1 MIKLILKKKQTIYF
15 FSCEHIFNIETLKYM
30 AQGEIIVETQELK
43 DYNYI
48 TALNNDLNLFSNL
61 TKTDQYKSHDAEYD
75 DGIIEIKERCT
86 TDRDNPK
93 NGESWC
99 YAKEIFVE
107 EHKLREYAKYK
118 EKNNWKYI
126 NIFNASA
133 DTNEELIFVYDIR
146 EMARKKTLEL
156 SEKPIY
162 IKSMYGS
169 DIPPH
174 YDKRWL
180 IPTIIDNKINPDL
193 KIYAKSRSTGKYKE
207 YTEEIYRKFQNK
219 LNSKQHMM
227 KRFDFPH
234 KDKNEKD
241 LRLFEIFR

>member
-1 MIKLILKKKQTIYF
+1 M
-15 FSCEHIFNIETLKYM
+15 S
-30 AQGEIIVETQELK
+30 QGEIIVETQELK

-48 TALNNDLNLFSNL
+48 TELNNDLNLFSNL
-61 TKTDQYKSHDAEYD
+61 TKTDQYQSHDAEYD
-75 DGIIEIKERCT
+75 NGIIEIKERCT
-86 TDRDNPK
+86 AK

-107 EHKLREYAKYK
+107 ELKLREYAKYK

-146 EMARKKTLEL
+146 EMAAKKTLEL

-162 IKSMYGS
+162 IQSMKGS
-169 DIPPH
+169 KIPPH

-180 IPTIIDNKINPDL
+180 LPTVIDNKINPDL
-193 KIYAKSRSTGKYKE
+193 KIYAKSRSTGKYQE
-207 YTEEIYRKFQNK
+207 FDEEHYSKFMNK

-227 KRFDFPH
+227 RRFDFPH
-234 KDKNEKD
+234 TDKNEKD
-241 LRLFEIFR
+241 LRLYSIFNA

>member
-1 MIKLILKKKQTIYF
+1 
-15 FSCEHIFNIETLKYM
+15 M

-48 TALNNDLNLFSNL
+48 NALNNDLNLFSNL
-61 TKTDQYKSHDAEYD
+61 SKTDQYKSHDAEYD
-75 DGIIEIKERCT
+75 NGIIEIKERCT
-86 TDRDNPK
+86 AK

-107 EHKLREYAKYK
+107 EQKLREYAKYK

-133 DTNEELIFVYDIR
+133 DTNEELIFIYDIR

-162 IKSMYGS
+162 IQSMKGS
-169 DIPPH
+169 NIPPH

-180 IPTIIDNKINPDL
+180 IPTVIDNKINPDL

-207 YTEEIYRKFQNK
+207 YTEEIYRKFQDK

-227 KRFDFPH
+227 RRFDFPH
-234 KDKNEKD
+234 TDKIQKDM
-241 LRLFEIFR
+241 RLYEIFS

>member
-1 MIKLILKKKQTIYF
+1 MSK
-15 FSCEHIFNIETLKYM
+15 
-30 AQGEIIVETQELK
+30 GEIIVERQELK

-48 TALNNDLNLFSNL
+48 TALNNDLNLFNNL
-61 TKTDQYKSHDAEYD
+61 TKTDQYQSHDAEYEN
-75 DGIIEIKERCT
+75 GIIEIKERCT
-86 TDRDNPK
+86 TDRKNPK

-146 EMARKKTLEL
+146 EMAAKKTLEL
-156 SEKPIY
+156 SEKPIW
-162 IKSMYGS
+162 IQSMKGS
-169 DIPPH
+169 NIRPH

-180 IPTIIDNKINPDL
+180 IPTIIGNQINPDL
-193 KIYAKSRSTGKYKE
+193 KIYAKSKSTGKYQE
-207 YTEEIYRKFQNK
+207 FTEEIYSKFKDK
-219 LNSKQHMM
+219 LISKQHMM
-227 KRFDFPH
+227 SAFNFPH

-241 LRLFEIFR
+241 LRLYSIFNA

>member
-1 MIKLILKKKQTIYF
+1 
-15 FSCEHIFNIETLKYM
+15 M
-30 AQGEIIVETQELK
+30 AQGEIIVEAQEQR
-43 DYNYI
+43 DYTYI
-48 TALNNDLNLFSNL
+48 AALNNDLNLFNNL

-86 TDRDNPK
+86 AK

-107 EHKLREYAKYK
+107 EQKLREYAKYK

-146 EMARKKTLEL
+146 QMAAKKTLEL

-162 IKSMYGS
+162 IKSMKGTN
-169 DIPPH
+169 IPPKR
-174 YDKRWL
+174 DERWL
-180 IPTIIDNKINPDL
+180 LPTVIDNKINPDL
-193 KIYAKSRSTGKYKE
+193 KIYAKSKSTGKYQEFTAEHYSKFKE
-207 YTEEIYRKFQNK
+207 K
-219 LNSKQHMM
+219 LISKQHIMSA
-227 KRFDFPH
+227 FNFPH

>member
-1 MIKLILKKKQTIYF
+1 MSK
-15 FSCEHIFNIETLKYM
+15 
-30 AQGEIIVETQELK
+30 GEIIVETQELK

-48 TALNNDLNLFSNL
+48 NALNNDLNLFSNL
-61 TKTDQYKSHDAEYD
+61 KKTDQYKSHDAEYD

-86 TDRDNPK
+86 TNRDNPK

-107 EHKLREYAKYK
+107 EQKLREYAKYK

-162 IKSMYGS
+162 IQSMKGS
-169 DIPPH
+169 DIKPH

-180 IPTIIDNKINPDL
+180 IPTVINNQINPDL
-193 KIYAKSRSTGKYKE
+193 KIYAKSRSTGKYQE
-207 YTEEIYRKFQNK
+207 FDDEIYRKFQDK

-227 KRFDFPH
+227 RIFDFPH
-234 KDKNEKD
+234 TDKNEKD
-241 LRLFEIFR
+241 MRLYEIFR

>member
-1 MIKLILKKKQTIYF
+1 ML
-15 FSCEHIFNIETLKYM
+15 
-30 AQGEIIVETQELK
+30 QGEFIVETQELK

-61 TKTDQYKSHDAEYD
+61 TKTDQYQSHDAEYD

-86 TDRDNPK
+86 AK

-99 YAKEIFVE
+99 YVKEIFVE
-107 EHKLREYAKYK
+107 EQKLREYAKYK

-146 EMARKKTLEL
+146 EMVAKKTLEL
-156 SEKPIY
+156 SKKPIY
-162 IKSMYGS
+162 IKSMKGS

-180 IPTIIDNKINPDL
+180 IPTTIGNKINPDL
-193 KIYAKSRSTGKYKE
+193 KIYAKSKSTGKYQEFDEE
-207 YTEEIYRKFQNK
+207 YYRKFMNK

-227 KRFDFPH
+227 GRFDFPH
-234 KDKNEKD
+234 TDKNEKD
-241 LRLFEIFR
+241 LRLYSIFKA

>member
-1 MIKLILKKKQTIYF
+1 
-15 FSCEHIFNIETLKYM
+15 M
-30 AQGEIIVETQELK
+30 AQGEIIVEAQEQR
-43 DYNYI
+43 DYTYI
-48 TALNNDLNLFSNL
+48 AALNNDLNLFNNL

-86 TDRDNPK
+86 AK

-99 YAKEIFVE
+99 YVKEIFVE
-107 EHKLREYAKYK
+107 EQKLREYAKYK

-146 EMARKKTLEL
+146 QMAAKKTLEL

-162 IKSMYGS
+162 IKSMKGTN
-169 DIPPH
+169 IPPKR
-174 YDKRWL
+174 DERWL
-180 IPTIIDNKINPDL
+180 IPTVIGNKINPDL
-193 KIYAKSRSTGKYKE
+193 KIYAKSKSTGKYQE
-207 YTEEIYRKFQNK
+207 FTAENYSKFKDK
-219 LNSKQHMM
+219 LIRKQHIMSA
-227 KRFDFPH
+227 FNFPH

>member
-1 MIKLILKKKQTIYF
+1 ML
-15 FSCEHIFNIETLKYM
+15 
-30 AQGEIIVETQELK
+30 QGEFIVEAQEQR
-43 DYNYI
+43 DYTYI
-48 TALNNDLNLFSNL
+48 AALNNDLNLFNNL

-86 TDRDNPK
+86 AK

-99 YAKEIFVE
+99 YVKEIFVE
-107 EHKLREYAKYK
+107 EQKLREYAKYK

-146 EMARKKTLEL
+146 QMAAKKTLEL

-162 IKSMYGS
+162 IKSMKGTN
-169 DIPPH
+169 IPPKR
-174 YDKRWL
+174 DERWL
-180 IPTIIDNKINPDL
+180 IPTVIGNKINPDL
-193 KIYAKSRSTGKYKE
+193 KIYAKSKSTGKYQEFSAEYYSKFKE
-207 YTEEIYRKFQNK
+207 K
-219 LNSKQHMM
+219 LIRKQHIMSA
-227 KRFDFPH
+227 FNFPH

>member
-1 MIKLILKKKQTIYF
+1 MSK
-15 FSCEHIFNIETLKYM
+15 
-30 AQGEIIVETQELK
+30 GEIIVERQELK

-48 TALNNDLNLFSNL
+48 TALNSDLNLFSGL

-86 TDRDNPK
+86 TNRKFPK

-99 YAKEIFVE
+99 YAKDIFVE

-126 NIFNASA
+126 NIFSASA

-146 EMARKKTLEL
+146 EMARKKTFEL
-156 SEKPIY
+156 SEKPIW
-162 IKSMYGS
+162 IQSMKGS

-174 YDKRWL
+174 FEQRWL

-193 KIYAKSRSTGKYKE
+193 KIYAKSKSTGKYKE
-207 YTEEIYRKFQNK
+207 YTEEVYRKFQDK
-219 LNSKQHMM
+219 LNSKQHIMG
-227 KRFDFPH
+227 RFDFPH
-234 KDKNEKD
+234 TDKIQKDM
-241 LRLFEIFR
+241 RLFEIFR

>member
-1 MIKLILKKKQTIYF
+1 M
-15 FSCEHIFNIETLKYM
+15 S
-30 AQGEIIVETQELK
+30 QGEIIVETQELK

-61 TKTDQYKSHDAEYD
+61 TKTDQYQSHDAEYD

-86 TDRDNPK
+86 AK

-107 EHKLREYAKYK
+107 EQKLREYAKYK

-146 EMARKKTLEL
+146 QMAAKKTLEL
-156 SEKPIY
+156 SKEHIY
-162 IKSMYGS
+162 IQSMKGS

-174 YDKRWL
+174 YDERWL
-180 IPTIIDNKINPDL
+180 IPTVIDNKINPDL
-193 KIYAKSRSTGKYKE
+193 KIYAKSKSKGKYQE
-207 YTEEIYRKFQNK
+207 FTDELYSKFKDK
-219 LNSKQHMM
+219 LISKQHMM
-227 KRFDFPH
+227 RRFDFPH
-234 KDKNEKD
+234 TDKNEKD
-241 LRLFEIFR
+241 LRLYSIFNA

>member
-1 MIKLILKKKQTIYF
+1 
-15 FSCEHIFNIETLKYM
+15 M

-43 DYNYI
+43 DFNYI

-75 DGIIEIKERCT
+75 NGIIEIKERCT
-86 TDRDNPK
+86 TDRKNPK

-99 YAKEIFVE
+99 YAKDIFIE

-118 EKNNWKYI
+118 EKNEWKYI

-156 SEKPIY
+156 SEKPIF
-162 IKSMYGS
+162 IQSMKGS

-174 YDKRWL
+174 FEQRWL
-180 IPTIIDNKINPDL
+180 IPTVINNQINPDL
-193 KIYAKSRSTGKYKE
+193 KIYAKSKSIGKYQE
-207 YTEEIYRKFQNK
+207 FDEEIYRKFKDK
-219 LNSKQHMM
+219 LISKQHMM
-227 KRFDFPH
+227 RRFDFPH

>member
-1 MIKLILKKKQTIYF
+1 MSKGK
-15 FSCEHIFNIETLKYM
+15 
-30 AQGEIIVETQELK
+30 IIVETQELK

-61 TKTDQYKSHDAEYD
+61 SKTDQYKSHDAEYD
-75 DGIIEIKERCT
+75 NGIIEIKERCT
-86 TDRDNPK
+86 TDRKNPK

-99 YAKEIFVE
+99 YAKEIFIE

-146 EMARKKTLEL
+146 QMVAKKTLEL

-162 IKSMYGS
+162 IQSMKGS
-169 DIPPH
+169 NISSH
-174 YDKRWL
+174 YDERWL
-180 IPTIIDNKINPDL
+180 IPTVINNQMNPDL
-193 KIYAKSRSTGKYKE
+193 KIYAKSKSTGKYQEFDEE
-207 YTEEIYRKFQNK
+207 YYSKFKDK
-219 LNSKQHMM
+219 LISKQHIMSA
-227 KRFDFPH
+227 FNFPH

>member
-1 MIKLILKKKQTIYF
+1 
-15 FSCEHIFNIETLKYM
+15 M
-30 AQGEIIVETQELK
+30 AQGEIIVEAQEQR
-43 DYNYI
+43 DYTYI
-48 TALNNDLNLFSNL
+48 AALNNDLNLFNNL
-61 TKTDQYKSHDAEYD
+61 TKTDQYQSHDAEYEN
-75 DGIIEIKERCT
+75 GIIEIKERCT
-86 TDRDNPK
+86 AK

-107 EHKLREYAKYK
+107 EQKLREYAKYK

-146 EMARKKTLEL
+146 QMAAKKTLEL

-162 IKSMYGS
+162 IKSMKGTN
-169 DIPPH
+169 IPPKR
-174 YDKRWL
+174 DERWL
-180 IPTIIDNKINPDL
+180 LPTVIDNKINPDL
-193 KIYAKSRSTGKYKE
+193 KIYAKSKSTGKYQEFTVEYYSKFKE
-207 YTEEIYRKFQNK
+207 K
-219 LNSKQHMM
+219 LIRKQHIMSA
-227 KRFDFPH
+227 FNFPH

>member
-1 MIKLILKKKQTIYF
+1 
-15 FSCEHIFNIETLKYM
+15 M

-48 TALNNDLNLFSNL
+48 TELNNDLNLFSNL
-61 TKTDQYKSHDAEYD
+61 KKTDQYKSHDAEYD

-86 TDRDNPK
+86 TNRDKPK

-107 EHKLREYAKYK
+107 EQKLREYAKYK
-118 EKNNWKYI
+118 EKEHWHYI
-126 NIFNASA
+126 NIFTASA
-133 DTNEELIFVYDIR
+133 DTNEELIFLYDIR

-162 IKSMYGS
+162 IQSMKGS

-180 IPTIIDNKINPDL
+180 IPTIIDNQINPDL

-207 YTEEIYRKFQNK
+207 YTEEIYRKFQDK

-227 KRFDFPH
+227 RRFDFPH
-234 KDKNEKD
+234 TDKIQKDM
-241 LRLFEIFR
+241 RLFEIFR

>member
-1 MIKLILKKKQTIYF
+1 
-15 FSCEHIFNIETLKYM
+15 M

-61 TKTDQYKSHDAEYD
+61 LKTNQYKSHDAEYD

-86 TDRDNPK
+86 TNRDNPK

-107 EHKLREYAKYK
+107 EQKLREYAKYK

-156 SEKPIY
+156 SKKPIY
-162 IKSMYGS
+162 IKSMKGS
-169 DIPPH
+169 NIPPKR
-174 YDKRWL
+174 DERWL

-207 YTEEIYRKFQNK
+207 YTEEIYRKFQDK
-219 LNSKQHMM
+219 LISKQHIMSA
-227 KRFDFPH
+227 FNFPH

-241 LRLFEIFR
+241 LRLYEIFR

>member
-1 MIKLILKKKQTIYF
+1 
-15 FSCEHIFNIETLKYM
+15 M
-30 AQGEIIVETQELK
+30 AQGEIIVEAQEQR
-43 DYNYI
+43 DYTYI
-48 TALNNDLNLFSNL
+48 AALNNDLNLFNNL

-86 TDRDNPK
+86 AK

-99 YAKEIFVE
+99 YVKEIFVE
-107 EHKLREYAKYK
+107 EQKLREYAKYK

-133 DTNEELIFVYDIR
+133 YTNEELVFVYDIR
-146 EMARKKTLEL
+146 QMAAKKTLEL

-162 IKSMYGS
+162 IKSMKGTN
-169 DIPPH
+169 IPPKR
-174 YDKRWL
+174 DERWL
-180 IPTIIDNKINPDL
+180 IPTVIGNKINPDL
-193 KIYAKSRSTGKYKE
+193 KIYAKSKSTGKYQEFTAENYSKFKE
-207 YTEEIYRKFQNK
+207 K
-219 LNSKQHMM
+219 LISKQHIMSA
-227 KRFDFPH
+227 FNFPH

>member
-1 MIKLILKKKQTIYF
+1 
-15 FSCEHIFNIETLKYM
+15 M
-30 AQGEIIVETQELK
+30 AQGEIIIETQELK

-48 TALNNDLNLFSNL
+48 TALNNDLNLFNNL
-61 TKTDQYKSHDAEYD
+61 TKTDQYQSHDAEYD
-75 DGIIEIKERCT
+75 NGIIEIKERCT
-86 TDRDNPK
+86 TDRYNPK

-107 EHKLREYAKYK
+107 ELKLREYAKYK

-146 EMARKKTLEL
+146 QMAARKTLEL

-162 IKSMYGS
+162 IQSMKGS
-169 DIPPH
+169 NIPPH

-180 IPTIIDNKINPDL
+180 IPTVIGNQINPDL
-193 KIYAKSRSTGKYKE
+193 KIYAKSKSTGKYQEFTAE
-207 YTEEIYRKFQNK
+207 YYSKFKDK
-219 LNSKQHMM
+219 LISKQHIMG
-227 KRFDFPH
+227 RFDFPH
-234 KDKNEKD
+234 TDKNLKD
-241 LRLFEIFR
+241 MRLYSIFNA

>member
-1 MIKLILKKKQTIYF
+1 MT
-15 FSCEHIFNIETLKYM
+15 
-30 AQGEIIVETQELK
+30 QGEIIVETQELK

-48 TALNNDLNLFSNL
+48 NELNNDLNLFSNL

-99 YAKEIFVE
+99 YSKYIFIE
-107 EHKLREYAKYK
+107 EHKLKEFAKYK
-118 EKNNWKYI
+118 EKEHWHYI
-126 NIFNASA
+126 NIFTASA

-146 EMARKKTLEL
+146 EMVAKKTLEL
-156 SEKPIY
+156 SEKHIY

-174 YDKRWL
+174 FEQRWL
-180 IPTIIDNKINPDL
+180 IPTIIDNQINPDL

-207 YTEEIYRKFQNK
+207 YTKELYRKFQNK

-227 KRFDFPH
+227 RRFNFPH
-234 KDKNEKD
+234 KGKNEKD
-241 LRLFEIFR
+241 LRLYEIFS

>member
-1 MIKLILKKKQTIYF
+1 MK
-15 FSCEHIFNIETLKYM
+15 
-30 AQGEIIVETQELK
+30 
-43 DYNYI
+43 
-48 TALNNDLNLFSNL
+48 
-61 TKTDQYKSHDAEYD
+61 
-75 DGIIEIKERCT
+75 
-86 TDRDNPK
+86 
-93 NGESWC
+93 
-99 YAKEIFVE
+99 
-107 EHKLREYAKYK
+107 EYAKYK

-146 EMARKKTLEL
+146 QMVAKKTLEL

-162 IKSMYGS
+162 IQSMYGS

-207 YTEEIYRKFQNK
+207 YTEEIYRKFQDK

-227 KRFDFPH
+227 RRFDFPH
-234 KDKNEKD
+234 TDKIQKDM
-241 LRLFEIFR
+241 RLYEIFS

>member
-1 MIKLILKKKQTIYF
+1 
-15 FSCEHIFNIETLKYM
+15 M

-43 DYNYI
+43 DFNYI

-75 DGIIEIKERCT
+75 NGIIEIKERCT
-86 TDRDNPK
+86 TDRKNPK

-99 YAKEIFVE
+99 YAKDIFIE

-118 EKNNWKYI
+118 EKNEWKYI

-156 SEKPIY
+156 SEKPIF
-162 IKSMYGS
+162 IQSMKGS

-174 YDKRWL
+174 FEQRWL
-180 IPTIIDNKINPDL
+180 IPTVINNQINPDL
-193 KIYAKSRSTGKYKE
+193 KIYAKSKSIGKYQE
-207 YTEEIYRKFQNK
+207 FDEEIYRKFKDK
-219 LNSKQHMM
+219 LISKQHMM
-227 KRFDFPH
+227 RRFDFPH
-234 KDKNEKD
+234 TDKIQKDM
-241 LRLFEIFR
+241 RLYEIFR

>member
-1 MIKLILKKKQTIYF
+1 
-15 FSCEHIFNIETLKYM
+15 M

-43 DYNYI
+43 DYTYI
-48 TALNNDLNLFSNL
+48 AALNNDLNLFNNL
-61 TKTDQYKSHDAEYD
+61 RKTDQYQSHDAEYEN
-75 DGIIEIKERCT
+75 GIIEIKERCT
-86 TDRDNPK
+86 AK

-107 EHKLREYAKYK
+107 EQKLREYAKYK

-146 EMARKKTLEL
+146 QMAAKKTLEL

-162 IKSMYGS
+162 IKSMKGTN
-169 DIPPH
+169 IPPKR
-174 YDKRWL
+174 DERWL
-180 IPTIIDNKINPDL
+180 IPTVIDNKINPDL
-193 KIYAKSRSTGKYKE
+193 KIYAKSKSTGKYQEFTAENYSKFKE
-207 YTEEIYRKFQNK
+207 K
-219 LNSKQHMM
+219 LIRKQHIMSA
-227 KRFDFPH
+227 FNFPH

>member
-1 MIKLILKKKQTIYF
+1 MT
-15 FSCEHIFNIETLKYM
+15 
-30 AQGEIIVETQELK
+30 QGEITVETQEQR
-43 DYNYI
+43 DYTYI

-61 TKTDQYKSHDAEYD
+61 TKTDQYQSHDAEYD
-75 DGIIEIKERCT
+75 DGIIEIKERST

-146 EMARKKTLEL
+146 EMAAKKTLEL
-156 SEKPIY
+156 SKKPIY
-162 IKSMYGS
+162 IQSMKGS
-169 DIPPH
+169 NIPPH
-174 YDKRWL
+174 HDERWL
-180 IPTIIDNKINPDL
+180 IPTIIGNQINPDL
-193 KIYAKSRSTGKYKE
+193 KIYAKSKSTGKYQE
-207 YTEEIYRKFQNK
+207 FDEEIYRKFKDK
-219 LNSKQHMM
+219 LISKQHIMSA
-227 KRFDFPH
+227 FNFPH

-241 LRLFEIFR
+241 LRLYEIFR

>member
-1 MIKLILKKKQTIYF
+1 
-15 FSCEHIFNIETLKYM
+15 M
-30 AQGEIIVETQELK
+30 AQGEIIIETQELK

-61 TKTDQYKSHDAEYD
+61 TKTDQYQSHDAEYD
-75 DGIIEIKERCT
+75 NGIIEIKERCT
-86 TDRDNPK
+86 TDRYNPK

-107 EHKLREYAKYK
+107 ELKLREYAKYK
-118 EKNNWKYI
+118 EKNNWNYI

-146 EMARKKTLEL
+146 QMAARKTLEL

-162 IKSMYGS
+162 IQSMKGS
-169 DIPPH
+169 NIQPH

-180 IPTIIDNKINPDL
+180 IPTVIGNQINPDL
-193 KIYAKSRSTGKYKE
+193 KIYAKSKSTGKYQEFTAE
-207 YTEEIYRKFQNK
+207 YYSKFKDK
-219 LNSKQHMM
+219 LISKQHIMG
-227 KRFDFPH
+227 RFDFPH
-234 KDKNEKD
+234 TDKNLKD
-241 LRLFEIFR
+241 MRLYSIFKT

>member
-1 MIKLILKKKQTIYF
+1 MSK
-15 FSCEHIFNIETLKYM
+15 
-30 AQGEIIVETQELK
+30 GEIIVERQELK

-48 TALNNDLNLFSNL
+48 TALNSDLNLFSNL
-61 TKTDQYKSHDAEYD
+61 TKTDQYQSHDAEYD
-75 DGIIEIKERCT
+75 NGIIEIKERCT
-86 TDRDNPK
+86 AK

-107 EHKLREYAKYK
+107 ELKLREYAKYK

-146 EMARKKTLEL
+146 QMVAKKTLEL
-156 SEKPIY
+156 SEKPIW
-162 IKSMYGS
+162 IQSMKGS

-180 IPTIIDNKINPDL
+180 IPTVIDNKINPDL
-193 KIYAKSRSTGKYKE
+193 KIYAKSKSKGKYQE
-207 YTEEIYRKFQNK
+207 FTDELYSKFKDK
-219 LNSKQHMM
+219 LISKQHIMSA
-227 KRFDFPH
+227 FNFPH

-241 LRLFEIFR
+241 LRLYSIFNT

>member
-1 MIKLILKKKQTIYF
+1 M
-15 FSCEHIFNIETLKYM
+15 
-30 AQGEIIVETQELK
+30 
-43 DYNYI
+43 
-48 TALNNDLNLFSNL
+48 
-61 TKTDQYKSHDAEYD
+61 
-75 DGIIEIKERCT
+75 EIKERCT
-86 TDRDNPK
+86 TNRDNPK

-107 EHKLREYAKYK
+107 EQKLREYAKYK

-162 IKSMYGS
+162 IQSMKGS
-169 DIPPH
+169 DIKPH

-180 IPTIIDNKINPDL
+180 IPTVINNQINPDL
-193 KIYAKSRSTGKYKE
+193 KIYAKSRSTGKYQE
-207 YTEEIYRKFQNK
+207 FDDEIYRKFQDK

-227 KRFDFPH
+227 RIFDFPH
-234 KDKNEKD
+234 TDKNEKD
-241 LRLFEIFR
+241 MRLYEIFR

>member
-1 MIKLILKKKQTIYF
+1 MT
-15 FSCEHIFNIETLKYM
+15 
-30 AQGEIIVETQELK
+30 QGEIKVETQEQR
-43 DYNYI
+43 DYTYI
-48 TALNNDLNLFSNL
+48 KALNNDLNLFSNL
-61 TKTDQYKSHDAEYD
+61 SKTDQYKSHDAEYD

-86 TDRDNPK
+86 TNRDNPK

-99 YAKEIFVE
+99 YSKEIFVE
-107 EHKLREYAKYK
+107 EQKLREYAKYK

-162 IKSMYGS
+162 IQSMKGS
-169 DIPPH
+169 NIPPH

-207 YTEEIYRKFQNK
+207 YTEEIYRKFQDK

-227 KRFDFPH
+227 RRFDFPH
-234 KDKNEKD
+234 TDKNEKD
-241 LRLFEIFR
+241 MRLFEIFS

>member
-1 MIKLILKKKQTIYF
+1 
-15 FSCEHIFNIETLKYM
+15 M

-48 TALNNDLNLFSNL
+48 NALNNDLNLFNGL
-61 TKTDQYKSHDAEYD
+61 TKTDQYKSHDAEYNN
-75 DGIIEIKERCT
+75 GIIEIKERCT

-107 EHKLREYAKYK
+107 EQKLREYAKYK

-156 SEKPIY
+156 SKKPIY
-162 IKSMYGS
+162 IKSMKGS
-169 DIPPH
+169 NIPPH

-207 YTEEIYRKFQNK
+207 YTEEIYRKFQDK

-227 KRFDFPH
+227 RRFDFPH
-234 KDKNEKD
+234 TDKIQKDM
-241 LRLFEIFR
+241 RLFEIFR

>member
-1 MIKLILKKKQTIYF
+1 
-15 FSCEHIFNIETLKYM
+15 M

-43 DYNYI
+43 DFNYI

-75 DGIIEIKERCT
+75 NGIIEIKERCT
-86 TDRDNPK
+86 TDRKNPK

-99 YAKEIFVE
+99 YAKDIFIE

-118 EKNNWKYI
+118 EKNEWKYI

-156 SEKPIY
+156 SEKPIF
-162 IKSMYGS
+162 IQSMKGS

-174 YDKRWL
+174 FEQRWL
-180 IPTIIDNKINPDL
+180 IPTVINNQINPDL
-193 KIYAKSRSTGKYKE
+193 KIYAKSRSTGKYQE
-207 YTEEIYRKFQNK
+207 FDEEIYRKFKDK
-219 LNSKQHMM
+219 LISKQHMM
-227 KRFDFPH
+227 RRFDFPH
-234 KDKNEKD
+234 TDKIQKDM
-241 LRLFEIFR
+241 RLYEIFR

>member
-1 MIKLILKKKQTIYF
+1 MT
-15 FSCEHIFNIETLKYM
+15 
-30 AQGEIIVETQELK
+30 QGEITVETQEQR
-43 DYNYI
+43 DYTYI
-48 TALNNDLNLFSNL
+48 TALNNDLNLFNGL

-75 DGIIEIKERCT
+75 NGIIEIKERCT
-86 TDRDNPK
+86 TNRKFPK

-107 EHKLREYAKYK
+107 EQKLREYAKYK

-162 IKSMYGS
+162 IQSMKGS

-193 KIYAKSRSTGKYKE
+193 KIYAKSKSTGKYKE
-207 YTEEIYRKFQNK
+207 YTEEIYRKFKDK
-219 LNSKQHMM
+219 LISKQHIMSA
-227 KRFDFPH
+227 FNFPH

-241 LRLFEIFR
+241 MRLYEIFR

>member
-1 MIKLILKKKQTIYF
+1 
-15 FSCEHIFNIETLKYM
+15 M

-48 TALNNDLNLFSNL
+48 TELNNDLNLFSNL
-61 TKTDQYKSHDAEYD
+61 KKTDQYKSHDAEYD

-86 TDRDNPK
+86 TNRDKPK

-107 EHKLREYAKYK
+107 EQKLREYAKYK

-133 DTNEELIFVYDIR
+133 DTNEELIFIYDIR

-162 IKSMYGS
+162 IQSMKGS
-169 DIPPH
+169 DIKPH

-193 KIYAKSRSTGKYKE
+193 KIYAKSRSTGKYQE
-207 YTEEIYRKFQNK
+207 FDDEIYRKFQDK

-227 KRFDFPH
+227 RRFNFPH
-234 KDKNEKD
+234 TDKIQKDM
-241 LRLFEIFR
+241 RLFEIFR

>member
-1 MIKLILKKKQTIYF
+1 MEKGK
-15 FSCEHIFNIETLKYM
+15 
-30 AQGEIIVETQELK
+30 IIVETQELK

-48 TALNNDLNLFSNL
+48 NALNNDLNLFSNL
-61 TKTDQYKSHDAEYD
+61 IKTDQYKSHDAEYD

-86 TDRDNPK
+86 TNRDNPK

-107 EHKLREYAKYK
+107 EQKLREYAKYK

-162 IKSMYGS
+162 IQSMYGS

-180 IPTIIDNKINPDL
+180 IPTVIDNKINPDL

-207 YTEEIYRKFQNK
+207 YTDEHYRAFVEK

-227 KRFDFPH
+227 RRFDFPH
-234 KDKNEKD
+234 TDNIQKDM
-241 LRLFEIFR
+241 RLYEIFR

>member
-1 MIKLILKKKQTIYF
+1 
-15 FSCEHIFNIETLKYM
+15 M

-48 TALNNDLNLFSNL
+48 TELNNDLNLFSNL

-75 DGIIEIKERCT
+75 NGIIEIKERCT
-86 TDRDNPK
+86 TNRDNPK

-99 YAKEIFVE
+99 YSKYIFIE
-107 EHKLREYAKYK
+107 EHKLKEFAKYK
-118 EKNNWKYI
+118 EKEHWHYI
-126 NIFNASA
+126 NIFTASA

-146 EMARKKTLEL
+146 QMVAKKTLEL

-162 IKSMYGS
+162 IQSMKGS

-193 KIYAKSRSTGKYKE
+193 KIYAKSKFTGKYQE
-207 YTEEIYRKFQNK
+207 FDEEIYRKFKDK
-219 LNSKQHMM
+219 LISKQHIMSA
-227 KRFDFPH
+227 FNFHH